1 MPLFFNISLIFHV
14 AAETVTYNSLRRLIT
29 ERKFAPVYLL
39 HGEEGFYIDEL
50 TKVFEE
56 IVPEDDRAFDRSI
69 LYAIENTP
77 SRVID
82 FCRRCPMMGDRVVV
96 IVKETQAAG
105 CGGNWLNALAP
116 YAENPSPSTILVI
129 CSRGASAKCKA
140 LTDAMK
146 KGGGIVFESKKL
158 NERSILPTIAEVAAE
173 RGLKIDPKAQEML
186 RDFVGTDLSRI
197 YNQVGKLAMVLGPGA
212 TITPES
218 IQRNIGISKD
228 YNLFELIKA
237 LSLRDSAKAFT
248 IADYFKRNPKENPY
262 VLFAPQLSNY
272 FGNLLV
278 AVYTPDKSDRALV
291 EALGLRSAWQ
301 LTDIRPGLRNYTAW
315 QLIEIISEIRRFDA
329 GSKGVGSRMDAYDLF
344 HELIFKILN
353 AKGRVTL

>member
-1 MPLFFNISLIFHV
+1 M
-14 AAETVTYNSLRRLIT
+14 AAETVTYSSLRRLI
-29 ERKFAPVYLL
+29 ESRQFAPVYLL
-39 HGEEGFYIDEL
+39 HGDEGYYIDEL
-50 TKVFEE
+50 VKAFEE
-56 IVPEDDRAFDRSI
+56 VIPEEDRAFDRTI
-69 LYAIENTP
+69 LYALENSP

-96 IVKETQAAG
+96 IVKEAQVAG

-116 YAENPSPSTILVI
+116 YAAAPSPSTVLVI
-129 CSRGASAKCKA
+129 CSRGAEAKCKA

-146 KGGGIVFESKKL
+146 KGGGVVYESKKL
-158 NERSILPTIAEVAAE
+158 NERSILPTIAEVVAE
-173 RGLKIDPKAQEML
+173 RGLRIEPKAQEML

-237 LSLRDSAKAFT
+237 LSLRDAPKAFT
-248 IADYFKRNPKENPY
+248 IVDYFRRNPKENPY
-262 VLFAPQLSNY
+262 VMFPPHLANY

-278 AVYTPDKSDRALV
+278 ALYTPDKSDRSLMS
-291 EALGLRSAWQ
+291 ALGLRASWQ
-301 LTDIRPGLRNYTAW
+301 LNDIKPGMRNYSAW

-329 GSKGVGSRMDAYDLF
+329 RSKGVGSRMDPYDLF
-344 HELIFKILN
+344 HELIFNILN
-353 AKGRVTL
+353 ARGHVTL